1 MPKMS
6 KKEQDEEIDKFIK
19 YVDNEIGLWG
29 IYKKSPEMQEKVKKN
44 IAKGLIQL
52 TGTKKIAMIDRLL
65 ENKIFTQSEIDKAFK
80 IPIDKRYIYSLG
92 DLFGADLKDEEL
104 LMGRGLMPT
113 KGYMVLSAPTK
124 AGKTLFS
131 LKLALHLAM
140 GIYFLDIPVMKKC
153 KVLFLYAESSPN
165 LLNDTFKKIIGGM
178 KDKGI
183 KIDKSIF
190 DNIKFHDAIL
200 HKTNFNKDSNLK
212 EFKKMVDRFCPDVIV
227 LDPIDRITGLDLNK
241 AENIVFLLNQIL
253 SIKAGF
259 WLWVLHNR
267 KRTTE
272 KEEEDIEP
280 IYKVRGSSNI
290 TGFAETTICIEPTG
304 KKDPNNFKKLH
315 LYYRRWPSPTIPVKV
330 KWDRSNLNFELLE
343 NLEFKR
349 PEKCSVSDIIAFIN
363 EEFKGSAPRNDIV
376 DSAHQ
381 EFAVSGRHIYEQI
394 NKGLEEG
401 LLTTKGK
408 NIMVVGSQMNLY

>member
-1 MPKMS
+1 MS
-6 KKEQDEEIDKFIK
+6 KKEYDEAVNEFLKWVDK
-19 YVDNEIGLWG
+19 ERGQWG
-29 IYKKSPEMQEKVKKN
+29 IYKNSPEMQATIKVRM
-44 IAKGLIQL
+44 IKGLIQL
-52 TGTKKIAMIDRLL
+52 PESIKIITIDNLL
-65 ENKIFTQSEIDKAFK
+65 EDKIFTQSEIDKALE
-80 IPIDKRYIYSLG
+80 IPIGERYTYSLK
-92 DLFGADLKDEEL
+92 DLFEADLKDEEL
-104 LMGRGLMPT
+104 LMGRGFMPA

-124 AGKTLFS
+124 AGKTIFS
-131 LKLALHLAM
+131 LKLALHLAL

-153 KVLFLYAESSPN
+153 KVLFVYAESSPN
-165 LLNDTFKKIIGGM
+165 LLNDTFKKIVGGM
-178 KDKGI
+178 KDRGI
-183 KIDKSIF
+183 KIDKSVL

-200 HKTNFNKDSNLK
+200 HNTNFNKDSNLK

-227 LDPIDRITGLDLNK
+227 LDPIDRITGLDLNPTK
-241 AENIVFLLNQIL
+241 NVVSLLNQVL
-253 SIKAGF
+253 SIKRGF

-280 IYKVRGSSNI
+280 IYKVMGSSNI

-304 KKDPNNFKKLH
+304 KKDPKNFKKLY

-330 KWDRSNLNFELLE
+330 KWDRSNLNFELIE

-349 PEKCSVSDIIAFIN
+349 PGKCSVSDIIAFIN

-381 EFAVSGRHIYEQI
+381 EFAVSGAHIYEQI
-394 NKGLEEG
+394 NKGLNEG
-401 LLTTKGK
+401 LLAIKGK
-408 NIMVVGSQMNLY
+408 NIIVVGSQMDLY